1 MKIKVIAV
9 GKIKEA
15 FWKDALDE
23 YTKRLSG
30 YCTLEIT
37 EVDDEKAAPDCSE
50 KEVTRIKEKEGQ
62 KLLGKIKPSEYVVAL
77 DLNANTYDSPQF
89 ASRLEEWFVQGN
101 STVTFLI
108 GGSLGLSDEV
118 KKKANERVTLS
129 RLTFT
134 HPMTRV
140 ILLEQ
145 LYRAFK
151 IKRHETYHK

>member
-23 YTKRLSG
+23 YAKRLSG
-30 YCTLEIT
+30 YCTLET
-37 EVDDEKAAPDCSE
+37 VEVDDEKAHADGSD
-50 KEVTRIKEKEGQ
+50 KEILAIKDKEGK

-77 DLNANTYDSPQF
+77 DLDANTYDSLQL
-89 ASRLEEWFVQGN
+89 AARLETWFVQGN
-101 STVTFLI
+101 STVSFLI

-118 KKKANERVTLS
+118 KKKANERLTLS

-134 HPMTRV
+134 HQMTRV

-151 IKRHETYHK
+151 INRHETYHK

>member
-15 FWKDALDE
+15 FWKDAIDE
-23 YTKRLSG
+23 YSKRLSG
-30 YCTLEIT
+30 YCTLEII
-37 EVDDEKAAPDCSE
+37 EVDDEKAPADGSD
-50 KEVTRIKEKEGQ
+50 KEILAIKDKEGK

-77 DLNANTYDSPQF
+77 DLDANTYDSPQL
-89 ASRLEEWFVQGN
+89 AGRLETWFVQGN
-101 STVTFLI
+101 STVSFLI

-118 KKKANERVTLS
+118 KKKANERLTLS

-134 HPMTRV
+134 HQMTRV

-151 IKRHETYHK
+151 INRHETYHK

>member
-23 YTKRLSG
+23 YAKRLSG
-30 YCTLEIT
+30 YCTLETI
-37 EVDDEKAAPDCSE
+37 EVDDEKAPADGSE
-50 KEVTRIKEKEGQ
+50 KEILAIKDKEGK

-77 DLNANTYDSPQF
+77 DLDANTYDSLQL
-89 ASRLEEWFVQGN
+89 AARLETWFVQGN
-101 STVTFLI
+101 STVSFLI

-118 KKKANERVTLS
+118 KKKANERLTLS

-134 HPMTRV
+134 HQMTRV

-151 IKRHETYHK
+151 INRHETYHK